1 MADLERQVAAAVA
14 RELRNAELVARI
26 TDADVERIAQV
37 VVDRLEERL
46 FPALAEPGPDH
57 KPRRRGGRA
66 KSYYPSS
73 S

>member
-46 FPALAEPGPDH
+46 FPALAEPGPEH
-57 KPRRRGGRA
+57 KPRQRRRA
-66 KSYYPSS
+66 KSYFRSS